1 LGIAASR
8 IIPWVK
14 LHWRVESAVD
24 NDQEGRSKRLT
35 GWWVQDGNY
44 VLHSIINQLGNYI
57 CVTPTHLQT
66 ENPFD
71 FIFDEK
77 IEWREEGE
85 VHEAHRDG
93 VRINNGLRS
102 DPQQALAELE
112 KIREKLL
119 AGDDPYK
126 AFRK

>member
-1 LGIAASR
+1 M
-8 IIPWVK
+8 
-14 LHWRVESAVD
+14 ED
-24 NDQEGRSKRLT
+24 NDPESRSERLT
-35 GWWVQDGNY
+35 GWWLQDGNY
-44 VLHSIINQLGNYI
+44 VLHSVINQLGNYI